1 MGIKDLSNIVP
12 SVLNNIEYR
21 VRVKRVGVFGSVAR
35 GEATVDS
42 DIDFVVDYKYADC
55 ISPAAAIFE
64 AKMWFDF
71 EESMRKLF
79 SPVELS
85 IVNLGSLN

>member
-35 GEATVDS
+35 
-42 DIDFVVDYKYADC
+42 
-55 ISPAAAIFE
+55 
-64 AKMWFDF
+64 
-71 EESMRKLF
+71 
-79 SPVELS
+79 
-85 IVNLGSLN
+85 